1 MFKRFF
7 DDIFIKLILIMI
19 FLVMIAFLGKGTI
32 VPNISLF
39 LLVIVSCLY
48 IKSCFQTNQLDR
60 NNDYVKIILIIREFI
75 QLFPYIFIQIGISQI
90 LSFLIPAETIK
101 LLEII
106 YQNIITYKLLLSVMA
121 IVLGFN
127 FFKFIKFIT
136 IFLFLVYFLVVFIG
150 AFDVKW
156 WAAVTGLLALWN
168 YINSKNFIR
177 FLRNGKDIT
186 RIPTKLEY
194 IWQRNRLFATIATI
208 IFYISLI
215 ISSFFEKECMTFYE
229 RGVPRIYSLT
239 GLIVFLSIIYLFL
252 RVYFAF
258 SKDKSSNSKFGR
270 FILWIGMKSRLD
282 RLIKIFNFYKIS
294 MK

>member
-1 MFKRFF
+1 MFKRFL

-32 VPNISLF
+32 VANISLF

-48 IKSCFQTNQLDR
+48 IRSCFQTNQLDR
-60 NNDYVKIILIIREFI
+60 NNNYVKIILIIREFI

-90 LSFLIPAETIK
+90 LSFLITTETIK
-101 LLEII
+101 LLGIM
-106 YQNIITYKLLLSVMA
+106 YQNIIIYKLLLSVMA
-121 IVLGFN
+121 IVLGLN
-127 FFKFIKFIT
+127 FLKFIKFIT
-136 IFLFLVYFLVVFIG
+136 IFLFLIYFLVVFIG

-156 WAAVTGLLALWN
+156 WAAVTGLLALWH
-168 YINSKNFIR
+168 YINSKDFIR

-229 RGVPRIYSLT
+229 RSVPRIYSLT

-258 SKDKSSNSKFGR
+258 SKDNSSNSKFGR

-282 RLIKIFNFYKIS
+282 RLINIINFYKIS